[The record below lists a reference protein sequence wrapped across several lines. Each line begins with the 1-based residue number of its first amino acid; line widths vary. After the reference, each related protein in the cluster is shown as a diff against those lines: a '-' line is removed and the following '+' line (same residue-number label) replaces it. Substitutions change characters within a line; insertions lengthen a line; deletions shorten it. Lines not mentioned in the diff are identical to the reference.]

1 MVSGDGHE
9 YERKTPHCLASH
21 RGGIQFCI
29 PPLFGNYGL
38 CDRQGRRAKPRFFA
52 KLCDVCSK
60 IFRRALLAVIQL
72 AQPPGALDFT
82 KVLSGTHHLELERRF
97 TMGLLERVS
106 TLIRANIND
115 MVDRAEDPEKMI
127 KQVILDMENQYLQ
140 VKTQVAVSI
149 ADQHMLEKKWREN
162 EDSGKDWM
170 RKAETAVDKS
180 QDDLARAALDRFQ
193 TSQRLAQSYREQ
205 VDDQRLQVETLKGA
219 LVKLEQ
225 KLDEAKSKRDLLL
238 ARHRRGI
245 ALGKA
250 TRAQTAMGDNSKSAA
265 FDRLK
270 DRVHHTEAVATAE
283 VELLTDDVG
292 EKLTR
297 LDRDAEVDRLLADL
311 KARRGLLA

>member
-1 MVSGDGHE
+1 
-9 YERKTPHCLASH
+9 
-21 RGGIQFCI
+21 
-29 PPLFGNYGL
+29 
-38 CDRQGRRAKPRFFA
+38 
-52 KLCDVCSK
+52 
-60 IFRRALLAVIQL
+60 
-72 AQPPGALDFT
+72 
-82 KVLSGTHHLELERRF
+82 
-97 TMGLLERVS
+97 MGLLERVS

-149 ADQHMLEKKWREN
+149 ADEHMLEKKLREN
-162 EDSGKDWM
+162 EDAGKEWM
-170 RKAETAVDKS
+170 RKAEIAVDKA

-205 VDDQRLQVETLKGA
+205 VDDQKLQVETLKGA
-219 LVKLEQ
+219 LMKLEQ
-225 KLDEAKSKRDLLL
+225 KLEEAKSKRDLLI
-238 ARHRRGI
+238 ARHRRSV

-250 TRAQTAMGDNSKSAA
+250 ARAQTVLGDTSKSAT

-270 DRVHHTEAVATAE
+270 DRVQHSEAVATAE
-283 VELLTDDVG
+283 VDLLSDDVG

-311 KARRGLLA
+311 KARRGLPEKVG

>member
-1 MVSGDGHE
+1 
-9 YERKTPHCLASH
+9 
-21 RGGIQFCI
+21 
-29 PPLFGNYGL
+29 
-38 CDRQGRRAKPRFFA
+38 
-52 KLCDVCSK
+52 
-60 IFRRALLAVIQL
+60 
-72 AQPPGALDFT
+72 
-82 KVLSGTHHLELERRF
+82 
-97 TMGLLERVS
+97 MGLLERVS

-149 ADQHMLEKKWREN
+149 ADQHMLEKKLREN
-162 EDSGKDWM
+162 EEAGKDWM
-170 RKAETAVDKS
+170 RKAETAVDKG

-193 TSQRLAQSYREQ
+193 TSRKLAQSYGEQ
-205 VDDQRLQVETLKGA
+205 VDDQKMQVETLKGA

-225 KLDEAKSKRDLLL
+225 KLEEAKSKRDLLL
-238 ARHRRGI
+238 ARHRRGV

-250 TRAQTAMGDNSKSAA
+250 ARAQTVLGDNSKGAT

-270 DRVHHTEAVATAE
+270 DRVHQTEAVATAE

-297 LDRDAEVDRLLADL
+297 LDRDAEVDRLLAEL
-311 KARRGLLA
+311 KARRSLPA